1 MTISINLRGRL
12 GNQLFQYAALRN
24 LSIKKKY
31 DIFINTNFSWHGQSC
46 LLSYFNIKE
55 SSEQINIEHLYYQP
69 VNSYYFDINF
79 HDINDNTLL
88 EGHFENIEYFKENRE
103 IIRKELSIKDNKINT
118 FVEDYLGKIAKH
130 GNKIV
135 GIHFRRGDLIQQ
147 IENINEFNK
156 DTIKYVIESLEKIKI
171 NEKNITLL
179 LFTGGIRIEG
189 SDSSWMEHSNNDDI
203 DWLKQFVTDN
213 ENDYNIH
220 ISPGTINNEEIVD
233 YVLLSNCDY
242 MISPY
247 ISTFSFM
254 AYYMSNKN
262 IELYSKTKL
271 FMK

>member
-1 MTISINLRGRL
+1 
-12 GNQLFQYAALRN
+12 
-24 LSIKKKY
+24 
-31 DIFINTNFSWHGQSC
+31 
-46 LLSYFNIKE
+46 
-55 SSEQINIEHLYYQP
+55 
-69 VNSYYFDINF
+69 
-79 HDINDNTLL
+79 
-88 EGHFENIEYFKENRE
+88 
-103 IIRKELSIKDNKINT
+103 
-118 FVEDYLGKIAKH
+118 
-130 GNKIV
+130 
-135 GIHFRRGDLIQQ
+135 
-147 IENINEFNK
+147 
-156 DTIKYVIESLEKIKI
+156 
-171 NEKNITLL
+171 
-179 LFTGGIRIEG
+179 
-189 SDSSWMEHSNNDDI
+189 MEHSNNDDI